1 MNRFFLIFTLIAP
14 FALQPCAAEP
24 LALVHAHCVKCHG
37 QDGKVKGKVNLL
49 PFKTLADMQARPV
62 LLEDMIAVLEDREM
76 PPEDEPAMQAADREQ
91 LIEAL
96 RGLLSAAAKEQAFLA
111 TPMRR
116 MNRFQYNN
124 AVVDLLELEELLIKG
139 GYINPDEV
147 LASDMVPE
155 QQQDKM
161 ERAAQ
166 VFYDHV
172 ASFNSD
178 FMSP

>member
-1 MNRFFLIFTLIAP
+1 MQAVRKHLTALIGATTLKDIDGMNRVFLIFTLIAP

-24 LALVHAHCVKCHG
+24 LALVQAHCVKCHG
-37 QDGKVKGKVNLL
+37 QDGKVNGKVNLS

-96 RGLLSAAAKEQAFLA
+96 RGLLSSAAKEQAFLA

-124 AVVDLLELEELLIKG
+124 AVVD
-139 GYINPDEV
+139 
-147 LASDMVPE
+147 
-155 QQQDKM
+155 
-161 ERAAQ
+161 
-166 VFYDHV
+166 
-172 ASFNSD
+172 
-178 FMSP
+178 